1 MECLRRDRHP
11 EREEEEEGSDLS
23 FQLKKG
29 VNRKS
34 ALDCCRMAAQ
44 AARSAGP
51 QARKQVLELS
61 NEAAERIR
69 SLLQQRDMPYLR
81 LGVKTRGC
89 NGLSYTLNYDNEK
102 KRFDEEV
109 EQHGVRILVD
119 AKAVMHVV
127 GTRMD
132 YVDDDVRSEFVFQ
145 NPNAKGS
152 CGCGE
157 SFTV

>member
-1 MECLRRDRHP
+1 MWKHESAFWRGPQRSGKGGKG
-11 EREEEEEGSDLS
+11 ERGDEG
-23 FQLKKG
+23 
-29 VNRKS
+29 
-34 ALDCCRMAAQ
+34 MAAR

-51 QARKQVLELS
+51 RVKKQVLELS
-61 NEAAERIR
+61 SEAAECVRG
-69 SLLQQRDMPYLR
+69 LLQQREMPYLR

-89 NGLSYTLNYDNEK
+89 NGLSYTLNYASEK
-102 KRFDEEV
+102 GKFDEEV
-109 EQHGVRILVD
+109 DQHGVKILVD

-132 YVDDDVRSEFVFQ
+132 YVDDDVRSEFVFH

>member
-1 MECLRRDRHP
+1 MEISEQAANRIRDLLERRD
-11 EREEEEEGSDLS
+11 
-23 FQLKKG
+23 K
-29 VNRKS
+29 
-34 ALDCCRMAAQ
+34 
-44 AARSAGP
+44 
-51 QARKQVLELS
+51 
-61 NEAAERIR
+61 
-69 SLLQQRDMPYLR
+69 PYLR

-89 NGLSYTLNYDNEK
+89 NGLAYTLNYDDEK
-102 KRFDEEV
+102 KKFDEEV
-109 EQHGVRILVD
+109 EQHGVRVLVD

-145 NPNAKGS
+145 NPNSKGS